1 LALAAQVVLALE
13 IGALTEA
20 IAFLVQS
27 HRQAVAAVDKAAA
40 AQAKQVARA
49 AAAQQS
55 IQAPIWV
62 ALPLHQDKETRAA
75 MAQT

>member
-1 LALAAQVVLALE
+1 LALAALVVLLLA
-13 IGALTEA
+13 IGALTEV

-27 HRQAVAAVDKAAA
+27 HRRAVAAVDKAAA
-40 AQAKQVARA
+40 AQVKQEARA
-49 AAAQQS
+49 AAAQRS

-62 ALPLHQDKETRAA
+62 ALPLQQDKETREA